1 MSCSCGLGEA
11 REVLSGKAPQPG
23 SSPVSLRRM
32 TRSEIQRNP
41 PESSEG
47 ACPIVTNRPR
57 TTRIGTPAGSPP
69 APENSPDQPRPGG
82 SRRGSAGLKR
92 SAMVRGFAAPASA
105 RSITSRQDDVRNGS
119 SPKYVPPGTCGRRMK
134 RVTRVRFR
142 KERATRQTPCSTTR
156 RRVGKVARPQTANL
170 HWHENC
176 GTRADPIPIAR
187 NERIL
192 EMVGKSLGVDAMSA
206 ATAAGRRMALD
217 DALDLA
223 LHYG

>member
-1 MSCSCGLGEA
+1 VTRYRQTPESPLRTRSVQSDRSVHLSACRNISVLAPCGLGEA
-11 REVLSGKAPQPG
+11 RNVVRLGAAQPG

-47 ACPIVTNRPR
+47 ACPIATNRPR

-69 APENSPDQPRPGG
+69 SPENSPDQPRPGG
-82 SRRGSAGLKR
+82 SRRGRAGLKR

-105 RSITSRQDDVRNGS
+105 RSTTSRQDDVRNGS
-119 SPKYVPPGTCGRRMK
+119 SPKYVPPGTCGRKIK

-156 RRVGKVARPQTANL
+156 RRVATGMGSARVPQFSCQLRFA
-170 HWHENC
+170 
-176 GTRADPIPIAR
+176 
-187 NERIL
+187 
-192 EMVGKSLGVDAMSA
+192 V
-206 ATAAGRRMALD
+206 
-217 DALDLA
+217 
-223 LHYG
+223 